1 MALPKIRFTRQSSPA
16 KEQTEAALRARAAE
30 ATGVKVVDADRKSE
44 GETIADSTVS
54 TDKFET
60 LIEERKKGDEE
71 TALAD
76 EADEPRT
83 KDPRDGLSGAG
94 TTDIASI
101 FGEAPSTA
109 DQLAAA
115 AGVGADKLAR
125 AQAATGHGGGTTAG
139 TGGEPGTSS
148 GSGSTSSG
156 GPKGSDGG
164 PTGKWGLGSGRTT
177 DPGSGF
183 GDVAGGGEEAGYG
196 KGMFAQGALSGV
208 APVGYDEEEGV
219 RAGAGMKELAE
230 KYKGLPSMSPD
241 KMQGGYFADFRQ
253 AVDAADELSTQS
265 HASKDGVVTS
275 QKKADGT
282 IIVTNR
288 DNDTTTRLS
297 PDGSSE
303 TTQTSTGKVVDRTPA
318 PSQPVDET
326 APLPPEIQASLDAT
340 KAHLRTL
347 KPNPGSGDID
357 PNDDRSAVEAGGGE
371 PEDLKAKLLVDP
383 PRAESGIGARGGR
396 TPGMP
401 GLPGDVDPTEDTFIP
416 GQQGPEDDPLA
427 GLNDP
432 TLKPRSANEEEDDDD
447 NDDDDDDDEA

>member
-139 TGGEPGTSS
+139 TGGNQAPVPVPGARAAAARRGAMVARR
-148 GSGSTSSG
+148 GSGVS
-156 GPKGSDGG
+156 
-164 PTGKWGLGSGRTT
+164 
-177 DPGSGF
+177 
-183 GDVAGGGEEAGYG
+183 EAGARPTREADS
-196 KGMFAQGALSGV
+196 GMS
-208 APVGYDEEEGV
+208 
-219 RAGAGMKELAE
+219 LAAARRRGTARE
-230 KYKGLPSMSPD
+230 CSP
-241 KMQGGYFADFRQ
+241 
-253 AVDAADELSTQS
+253 
-265 HASKDGVVTS
+265 
-275 QKKADGT
+275 
-282 IIVTNR
+282 
-288 DNDTTTRLS
+288 
-297 PDGSSE
+297 
-303 TTQTSTGKVVDRTPA
+303 
-318 PSQPVDET
+318 
-326 APLPPEIQASLDAT
+326 
-340 KAHLRTL
+340 
-347 KPNPGSGDID
+347 
-357 PNDDRSAVEAGGGE
+357 
-371 PEDLKAKLLVDP
+371 
-383 PRAESGIGARGGR
+383 RGR
-396 TPGMP
+396 
-401 GLPGDVDPTEDTFIP
+401 
-416 GQQGPEDDPLA
+416 
-427 GLNDP
+427 
-432 TLKPRSANEEEDDDD
+432 
-447 NDDDDDDDEA
+447 